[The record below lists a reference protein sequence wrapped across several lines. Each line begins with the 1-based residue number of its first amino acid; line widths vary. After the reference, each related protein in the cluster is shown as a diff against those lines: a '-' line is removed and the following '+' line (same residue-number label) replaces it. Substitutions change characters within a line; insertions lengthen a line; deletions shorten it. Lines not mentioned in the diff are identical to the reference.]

1 MNCFWPYRKLQR
13 AVKHKHT
20 EEDTLPQEKPPVK
33 DDDADL
39 HFNENGL
46 EVEDEQ
52 AVPCS
57 GESDTIK
64 EMQEDSVPVVVKK
77 EPEENI
83 ENSLEGLQQMLG
95 YSISGEGIKQK
106 ERSGEK
112 KKVLSE
118 GSEADGSGEKV
129 QCSVQLLI
137 QENRELFAMSLGY
150 SFSFPID

>member
-1 MNCFWPYRKLQR
+1 M
-13 AVKHKHT
+13 
-20 EEDTLPQEKPPVK
+20 

-39 HFNENGL
+39 HFTENGK

-57 GESDTIK
+57 GESDTNK

-95 YSISGEGIKQK
+95 FSISGEGVKQK
-106 ERSGEK
+106 EGGGGK
-112 KKVLSE
+112 KKKNRLLSE
-118 GSEADGSGEKV
+118 GSDAEGNGEEV
-129 QCSVQLLI
+129 QCSVQ
-137 QENRELFAMSLGY
+137 
-150 SFSFPID
+150 

>member
-1 MNCFWPYRKLQR
+1 MHR

-20 EEDTLPQEKPPVK
+20 KEDTHPQEKPPVT

-39 HFNENGL
+39 HFTENGK

-57 GESDTIK
+57 GESDTNK

-95 YSISGEGIKQK
+95 FSISGEGVKQK
-106 ERSGEK
+106 EGGGEK
-112 KKVLSE
+112 KKKNRLLSE
-118 GSEADGSGEKV
+118 GSDAEGNGEEV
-129 QCSVQLLI
+129 QCSVQ
-137 QENRELFAMSLGY
+137 
-150 SFSFPID
+150 